1 MFGVDRV
8 TSGSTTEH
16 NTGLLETLLVGIVAM
31 LAQRL
36 PVGAIP
42 EQFGIAVMGLNMINH
57 CCLGDAAMVFAF
69 GAQWVFSQPAN
80 PGALPAIAVHAQSPL
95 RRGSL

>member
-8 TSGSTTEH
+8 TSGGTTEH

-42 EQFGIAVMGLNMINH
+42 EQLHVTVMGLDMINH
-57 CCLGDAAMVFAF
+57 CRLGDATMAFAF
-69 GAQWVFSQPAN
+69 GAERVMAKPAK
-80 PGALPAIAVHAQSPL
+80 PRLLPAIVIGPRCRRVH
-95 RRGSL
+95 